1 MVTKRRVGEKG
12 VGGGGSETKETG
24 EIYNEKKQE
33 RKA

>member
-12 VGGGGSETKETG
+12 VGGGSETKETG